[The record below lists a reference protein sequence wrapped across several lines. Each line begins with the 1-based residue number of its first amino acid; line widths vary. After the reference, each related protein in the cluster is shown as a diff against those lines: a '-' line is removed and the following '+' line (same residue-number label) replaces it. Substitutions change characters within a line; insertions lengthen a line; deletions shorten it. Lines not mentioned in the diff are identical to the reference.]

1 MAGSS
6 KKRRPPSSPSS
17 SEISTQ
23 NSNQQ
28 SKQRSHLAR
37 SSHSHSE
44 IVQLDDSDDRTLGTN
59 LDNTQNSKTSKLSNH
74 EELGYSNQKL
84 IYVPSLHM

>member
-1 MAGSS
+1 MASSS
-6 KKRRPPSSPSS
+6 KKCRPPSSPSS
-17 SEISTQ
+17 SKISTQ

-28 SKQRSHLAR
+28 YKQHSHLAQ
-37 SSHSHSE
+37 SSHLRSE

-74 EELGYSNQKL
+74 KELSYSNQKL
-84 IYVPSLHM
+84 WNVT